1 MIIQLTGNG
10 TSWLVGVAVSNT
22 IPEAHELVCIVGA
35 GGILWEEFD
44 SETINKIVWLEFLEK
59 FYYNL
64 TSF

>member
-44 SETINKIVWLEFLEK
+44 SETINKIV
-59 FYYNL
+59 
-64 TSF
+64 